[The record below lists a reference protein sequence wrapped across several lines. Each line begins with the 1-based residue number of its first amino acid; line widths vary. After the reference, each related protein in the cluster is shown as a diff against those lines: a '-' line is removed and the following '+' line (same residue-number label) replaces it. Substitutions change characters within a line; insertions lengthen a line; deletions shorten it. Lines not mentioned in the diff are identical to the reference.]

1 MMKSS
6 TLKMIGIV
14 LVIVLILNVFLFAFR
29 VINWIVFW
37 IIIALGAVF
46 VYFILPKLK
55 KNIT

>member
-1 MMKSS
+1 MNK
-6 TLKMIGIV
+6 LKILGYI
-14 LVIVLILNVFLFAFR
+14 LVVILILNVFLFAFR
-29 VINWIVFW
+29 IINWIVFW